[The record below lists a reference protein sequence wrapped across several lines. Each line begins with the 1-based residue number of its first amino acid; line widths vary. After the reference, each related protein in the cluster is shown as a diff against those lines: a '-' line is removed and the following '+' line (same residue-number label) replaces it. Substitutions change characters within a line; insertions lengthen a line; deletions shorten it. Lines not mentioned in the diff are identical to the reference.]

1 MGKHAVST
9 DLIHWERKG
18 LALCPDENGTAYTGS
33 AIVDKKNLLGHGKD
47 ALLFYH
53 TAAGGKNEWSR
64 TTGKQFNFTQ
74 RLYYSTDGGETLV
87 RDDRFLMEQ
96 IAPLNRDPRVFYFLN
111 FRWKEMRTR
120 KNGSSGRWKDIM

>member
-1 MGKHAVST
+1 M
-9 DLIHWERKG
+9 
-18 LALCPDENGTAYTGS
+18 
-33 AIVDKKNLLGHGKD
+33 DKKNLLGHGKD

-96 IAPLNRDPRVFYFLN
+96 IAPLNRDPRVFYHEESNGYIMLLYLEPSGCPSRACGSARNFLN